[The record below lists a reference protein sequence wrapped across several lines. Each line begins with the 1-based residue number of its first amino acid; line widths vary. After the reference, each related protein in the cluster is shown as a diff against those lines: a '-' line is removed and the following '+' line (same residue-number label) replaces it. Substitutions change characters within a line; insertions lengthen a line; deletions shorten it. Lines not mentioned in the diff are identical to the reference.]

1 MSELPGCLPA
11 GPPRYTESR
20 SLGVLVVVV
29 VVVVVAA
36 SYVPALR
43 LVLVAVRAPAVTLG
57 YVILLLFLVIFIYAS
72 VGVLLFA
79 DVAFP
84 PPFHSFAN
92 FRSFSS
98 AMQLLFIMA
107 TGDGWS
113 SINAF
118 LARAYPYGRTLP
130 HQHQHHRHESHASML
145 LQAEVPLVGKTVY
158 PYLAL
163 GYVGSFQIIA
173 R

>member
-1 MSELPGCLPA
+1 MSCLPGCLPA

-20 SLGVLVVVV
+20 SLGV

-84 PPFHSFAN
+84 PPFRSFAN

-130 HQHQHHRHESHASML
+130 HQQHHRHESHASML

-158 PYLAL
+158 PYVAL